1 MAEENT
7 ITLDSE
13 AVAAIREA
21 LIIGLR
27 SYGEVQRINS
37 FTKAFDA
44 SGGKLPS
51 EAYPAVIEESRT
63 PCQFADAFAYLNM

>member
-1 MAEENT
+1 MSEGV
-7 ITLDSE
+7 ISLDGE

-37 FTKAFDA
+37 FAKALDA
-44 SGGKLPS
+44 SGGKLPN
-51 EAYPAVIEESRT
+51 EAYPAVIEEDRS
-63 PCQFADAFAYLNM
+63 PCLFADAFAHLNR